1 MVTFNFFNLW
11 QFNDSYTRDSTVF
24 LRTLIRKQ
32 YLNRDF
38 LSEMASNPEVFL
50 KNWGTRT
57 MGKGS
62 VVWSSLTL
70 LCNIGVVNRKQ
81 TYFLGESFD
90 VDWSHCVGMR
100 ENQWRLDECVGV
112 IKHTLV
118 EVASLVAIVRSHD
131 ESTLRK
137 KDFMFGVRERRKLQH
152 LYLLIG
158 RRIEG
163 AVTLGFKL
171 QRLFFLNLVYF
182 LKTFL
187 FWDDYRFACNC
198 KKKKRYKEIHYTLFS
213 VCCIGNIMHNYSILL
228 QPGNQYW

>member
-1 MVTFNFFNLW
+1 ME
-11 QFNDSYTRDSTVF
+11 SK
-24 LRTLIRKQ
+24 LISLEKV
-32 YLNRDF
+32 LM
-38 LSEMASNPEVFL
+38 LTEVI
-50 KNWGTRT
+50 
-57 MGKGS
+57 
-62 VVWSSLTL
+62 V
-70 LCNIGVVNRKQ
+70 
-81 TYFLGESFD
+81 LGWEK
-90 VDWSHCVGMR
+90 
-100 ENQWRLDECVGV
+100 NQWRLDECVGV

-118 EVASLVAIVRSHD
+118 EIASLVAIVRSHD

-163 AVTLGFKL
+163 AVTLGFKP

-198 KKKKRYKEIHYTLFS
+198 KKKKKKVQEDPLYPFFS
-213 VCCIGNIMHNYSILL
+213 LL
-228 QPGNQYW
+228 QW